1 MGEVVHGGISG
12 LVSKIL
18 YGEKI
23 GLWVPGTM
31 PISLSQLPPSGR
43 LPCLRS
49 MILCVGPGSA
59 RPLLAHSGLS
69 FRDVARP
76 GGSLP
81 LSPAVPFHTGTL
93 KEACNHASPRK
104 WTYCSA
110 RSLSASRFGG
120 SSTSL

>member
-12 LVSKIL
+12 LVSKIP

-59 RPLLAHSGLS
+59 RPVLAHSGLS

-76 GGSLP
+76 RGLASTVTGCAISHRHPQGSLQ
-81 LSPAVPFHTGTL
+81 
-93 KEACNHASPRK
+93 PRF
-104 WTYCSA
+104 TAEVDILLGAQSIC
-110 RSLSASRFGG
+110 
-120 SSTSL
+120 